1 MERMISLSRSCEAS
15 FEAVSEVLRRDS
27 TQAIRIA
34 GVGAKAKDSRTTVHV
49 HPHRPWR
56 STDVEVSPTIGR
68 LETVDSSTVRVNLSW
83 RASGSKHVPG
93 VTGHLEVRRLS
104 STACEFHY
112 VGTYDPGGSSAR
124 CGSVLS
130 GDILLVMSP
139 TSSWTRSSPTSRR
152 TSPRRSESVGPPYS
166 SEACLRVLALGRTVT
181 RRPLR
186 ARWPQ
191 GFGVRIEG
199 RARSSRR
206 AALAESSGP
215 SLANGND
222 RVGST
227 ESAVFAPTPTE
238 LCSLGDTVLSSP

>member
-1 MERMISLSRSCEAS
+1 MTSEFSKQEVEQVERMISLSRSCEAS

-34 GVGAKAKDSRTTVHV
+34 GVGAKVKDSRTTVHV

-112 VGTYDPGGSSAR
+112 VGTYDPGGIVGQMRERLVGRQLASDVANQ
-124 CGSVLS
+124 
-130 GDILLVMSP
+130 LLDKII
-139 TSSWTRSSPTSRR
+139 
-152 TSPRRSESVGPPYS
+152 
-166 SEACLRVLALGRTVT
+166 ANIQAHLAA
-181 RRPLR
+181 PL
-186 ARWPQ
+186 
-191 GFGVRIEG
+191 
-199 RARSSRR
+199 
-206 AALAESSGP
+206 
-215 SLANGND
+215 
-222 RVGST
+222 
-227 ESAVFAPTPTE
+227 
-238 LCSLGDTVLSSP
+238 